1 MLKNRRRTARAAALA
16 ALTSLGIVS
25 PAAGQPASDPNS
37 DWALRCF
44 AEKACIVQTGLRDEK
59 GAAVAILAL
68 TRNPEKGLVGE
79 LRTPTGLLI
88 PSGVRIRVDSLQF
101 RPSLITCLPQACLS
115 SFDVTSDV
123 LRAMRKGESFDVL
136 YTEALTGKDIT
147 LPFSLKG
154 FSARFKEFSARK
166 K

>member
-1 MLKNRRRTARAAALA
+1 MRAAAFGMA
-16 ALTSLGIVS
+16 SALSAS
-25 PAAGQPASDPNS
+25 APAAAQSAADPNS

-44 AEKACIVQTGLRDEK
+44 AEQACIVQTGLRDEK
-59 GAAVAILAL
+59 GAAVAILAI

-88 PSGVRIRVDSLQF
+88 PSGVKIGVDSLQF

-115 SFDVTSDV
+115 SFDVTNDV
-123 LRAMRKGESFDVL
+123 LRAMRKGDTFNVV
-136 YTEALTGKDIT
+136 YTEALTGKEIS

-154 FSARFKEFSARK
+154 FSARFKEFNERK